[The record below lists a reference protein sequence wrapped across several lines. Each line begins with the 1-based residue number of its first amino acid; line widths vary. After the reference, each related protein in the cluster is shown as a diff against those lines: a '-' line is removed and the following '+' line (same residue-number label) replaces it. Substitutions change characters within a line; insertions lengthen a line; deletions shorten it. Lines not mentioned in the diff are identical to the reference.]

1 MRRSETICANES
13 GTSAPRPS
21 LQARLRRGMLALSL
35 LLGAAAATAPALAA
49 PITGENEPG
58 PSGEPADALDTPRL
72 QDPAAPSPADAAFGE
87 DADAMVI
94 EFSVMPSADDPTK
107 METVVILQRGAG
119 RRICVN
125 LKSTDV
131 IVRSYR
137 KRGDEP
143 FAPAVPGDI
152 RGLTSGDS
160 GSLIG
165 FNETNVF
172 IRPHT
177 IDDNFTS
184 QDECFIAGEAEGC
197 FLPEQAEQC
206 DQRLEEGE
214 VACVLGTISQTGCSV
229 TDHASLTRQLRIL
242 VTLNQPPDEAPII
255 TEAGIAQA
263 PEVIAAPEEAAAEPP
278 TAPPAPAGPTDE
290 APPSGS
296 GGGDLPVLVPVP
308 NVIGLTQAAAEAKI
322 IAADLTVG
330 TVFVTRQ
337 FSALD
342 DLFIRSAWAFTCEGP
357 NPEDCDNPNSRITDQ
372 GPDCVAGITE
382 VPPPPTILVCNDVQG
397 VLVLSTAIPEPPSL
411 ALFAT
416 GLGLLILMTWWRRR
430 QRG

>member
-1 MRRSETICANES
+1 MRRSETNCANEL
-13 GTSAPRPS
+13 GTSAPRLS
-21 LQARLRRGMLALSL
+21 SQARRRRCMPALALSL
-35 LLGAAAATAPALAA
+35 LLGAAATAPALAA
-49 PITGENEPG
+49 PITGENEPD
-58 PSGEPADALDTPRL
+58 PAGESADAPNQPGL
-72 QDPAAPSPADAAFGE
+72 QDFAAPSPADAAFGD

-107 METVVILQRGAG
+107 METVVILQRGGG

-177 IDDNFTS
+177 RDDNFIG
-184 QDECFIAGEAEGC
+184 QDECFITGEAEGC
-197 FLPEQAEQC
+197 FLPEQAEDC

-214 VACVLGTISQTGCSV
+214 VACVLGSISQTGCSV
-229 TDHASLTRQLRIL
+229 VDHASLTRQLRIL
-242 VTLNQPPDEAPII
+242 VALNQPPDEAAII

-278 TAPPAPAGPTDE
+278 GAPPAPAGPTDE

-296 GGGDLPVLVPVP
+296 GGGELPVLVPVP

-322 IAADLTVG
+322 IAADLMVG
-330 TVFVTRQ
+330 AVTRETVV
-337 FSALD
+337 SSLGNP
-342 DLFIRSAWAFTCEGP
+342 FIRSAMAQGSCLSLPVVDGIVFDQSPCPTE
-357 NPEDCDNPNSRITDQ
+357 ITGISVAQ
-372 GPDCVAGITE
+372 GTSVSLMVGQAAA
-382 VPPPPTILVCNDVQG
+382 
-397 VLVLSTAIPEPPSL
+397 AIPEPSSL
-411 ALFAT
+411 ALFAM
-416 GLGLLILMTWWRRR
+416 GLGLLIVVTMWRRR
-430 QRG
+430 RS